1 MATIATFLIVISSES
16 LGELIFVI
24 HVIFCQ
30 YDTNTILKDENLGY
44 VSLLKKFLKKII
56 DF

>member
-30 YDTNTILKDENLGY
+30 YDTNTILEDENLGY
-44 VSLLKKFLKKII
+44 VSFFKKFLEKII